1 MNLLEKEIGEF
12 IGDSQFSMKNENCA
26 NKSPYALAYKQYK
39 EVCKIPKEW
48 FEFQM
53 NQASYFYTVNECKV
67 YGKNMKNIFISKLIN
82 FVI

>member
-53 NQASYFYTVNECKV
+53 NQASYFYTVNECKSIRKK
-67 YGKNMKNIFISKLIN
+67 YEKYIY
-82 FVI
+82 